1 MFTSVGMDNFD
12 SEIRLE
18 MKPVLLACIRRGFE
32 LREQIDLLEK
42 VSRKYAHNLKIC
54 LLFEGLNEAY
64 RTLAIEGTP
73 TFLLFFG
80 GEEKGRMLGKVKMET
95 LSTFVFKSLQQD
107 LDEPLDGVE
116 NTTEPIVD
124 GLY

>member
-42 VSRKYAHNLKIC
+42 ISRKYAPNLKIC
-54 LLFEGLNEAY
+54 LLYEGLNEVY
-64 RTLAIEGTP
+64 RTLAIQGTP

-80 GEEKGRMLGKVKMET
+80 GEEKGRMLGKVKVET
-95 LSTFVFKSLQQD
+95 LNTFVFKSLQQELSD
-107 LDEPLDGVE
+107 SPDPASRFALTRGQ
-116 NTTEPIVD
+116 
-124 GLY
+124 

>member
-18 MKPVLLACIRRGFE
+18 LKPVLLACIRRGFE

-42 VSRKYAHNLKIC
+42 VSRKYAPNLKIC
-54 LLFEGLNEAY
+54 LLFEGLNEVY
-64 RTLAIEGTP
+64 RALSIEGTP

-95 LSTFVFKSLQQD
+95 LSTFVFQSLQQELSD
-107 LDEPLDGVE
+107 SPDPTVRLALKRGQ
-116 NTTEPIVD
+116 
-124 GLY
+124 

>member
-18 MKPVLLACIRRGFE
+18 LKPVLLACIRRGFE

-42 VSRKYAHNLKIC
+42 VSRKYAPNLKIC
-54 LLFEGLNEAY
+54 LLFEGLNEVY
-64 RTLAIEGTP
+64 RALSIEGTP

-95 LSTFVFKSLQQD
+95 LSTFVFQSLQQELSD
-107 LDEPLDGVE
+107 SPAPAVRLALKRGQ
-116 NTTEPIVD
+116 
-124 GLY
+124 

>member
-18 MKPVLLACIRRGFE
+18 MKPVLLACIRRGYE

-54 LLFEGLNEAY
+54 LLYEGLNEIY

-73 TFLLFFG
+73 TFILFLG
-80 GEEKGRMLGKVKMET
+80 GGRKRADAGKG
-95 LSTFVFKSLQQD
+95 
-107 LDEPLDGVE
+107 E
-116 NTTEPIVD
+116 NGD
-124 GLY
+124 A

>member
-18 MKPVLLACIRRGFE
+18 MKPVLLACIRRGYE

-54 LLFEGLNEAY
+54 LLFEGLNETY

-73 TFLLFFG
+73 TFILFLG
-80 GEEKGRMLGKVKMET
+80 GKEKGRMLGKVKIET
-95 LSTFVFKSLQQD
+95 LNAFIFESLQQELSD
-107 LDEPLDGVE
+107 PSALASRFA
-116 NTTEPIVD
+116 
-124 GLY
+124 

>member
-1 MFTSVGMDNFD
+1 MFTSVSMDNFD

-32 LREQIDLLEK
+32 LREQINLLEK
-42 VSRKYAHNLKIC
+42 VSRKYAQNLKIC
-54 LLFEGLNEAY
+54 LLFEGGNEAY

-73 TFLLFFG
+73 TFLLFLG

-95 LSTFVFKSLQQD
+95 LSTFVFESLQQELSD
-107 LDEPLDGVE
+107 PSAPASRLASKRG
-116 NTTEPIVD
+116 
-124 GLY
+124 

>member
-73 TFLLFFG
+73 TFLLFFR

-95 LSTFVFKSLQQD
+95 LSTFVFKSLQQEVGD
-107 LDEPLDGVE
+107 PSDPTSQFALKRE
-116 NTTEPIVD
+116 
-124 GLY
+124 

>member
-1 MFTSVGMDNFD
+1 MDNFE

-42 VSRKYAHNLKIC
+42 LSRKYTHNLKIC

-73 TFLLFFG
+73 TFLLFFR

-95 LSTFVFKSLQQD
+95 LSTFVFKSLQQE
-107 LDEPLDGVE
+107 LDDPSDPPFQLAIKRG
-116 NTTEPIVD
+116 
-124 GLY
+124 

>member
-42 VSRKYAHNLKIC
+42 VSRKYAPNLKIC
-54 LLFEGLNEAY
+54 LLYEGLNEVY
-64 RTLAIEGTP
+64 RTLAIQGTP

-80 GEEKGRMLGKVKMET
+80 GEEKGRMLGKVKVET
-95 LSTFVFKSLQQD
+95 LSRFVFKSLQQELGD
-107 LDEPLDGVE
+107 SPDTASRFALTRGH
-116 NTTEPIVD
+116 
-124 GLY
+124 

>member
-80 GEEKGRMLGKVKMET
+80 GQEKGRMLGKVKMET
-95 LSTFVFKSLQQD
+95 LSTFVFESLQQELGD
-107 LDEPLDGVE
+107 PSDPTSRVA
-116 NTTEPIVD
+116 
-124 GLY
+124 